1 MSMNAVSVWNGF
13 NWLQVASN
21 GFQVASNGFQMA
33 FKWLSNGF
41 QMAFKWL
48 SNGFQMGSVRGDLAD
63 SCGKMDSFG

>member
-1 MSMNAVSVWNGF
+1 LGLE
-13 NWLQVASN
+13 WLQLASG
-21 GFQVASNGFQMA
+21 GFKWVSSG